1 MVKIFFD
8 LEGPISPQDNAYE
21 VLGLARNGE
30 RVFEVISKYD
40 DILTLE
46 GRENYE
52 PGDTLKLIV
61 PFLIHNKISEC
72 DIRDVSKEAGIVPGV
87 EDVILNLQKVGWDV
101 YIISTSYEQHA
112 HNIAGQ
118 VGVNTKRVACTKMP
132 LDDYHLQFGDEDL
145 EVVGEAEEKIL
156 NELYPGDDE
165 QKVKAELD
173 EFFFGKLQ
181 ESRLGEIFNE
191 VTVCGGA
198 RKVDAMMK
206 FADESDLRRAVAV
219 GDSITDFKMLETIK
233 EKGGLAIAFN
243 GNEYSIPYADIAL
256 ATVDQRF
263 LLPVLKAFE
272 EGGREDAIEAARL
285 LGGAA
290 PNEILEAMPPE
301 VASTIPEDI
310 KPPAYHIIKES
321 DTDEIIKIHKE
332 YRTLVRG
339 AAGKLG

>member
-21 VLGLARNGE
+21 VLGLARDGG

-61 PFLIHNKISEC
+61 PFLLHNQISEC
-72 DIRDVSKEAGIVPGV
+72 DIVDVSKDAGLVPGV
-87 EDVILNLQKVGWDV
+87 KEVISKLMSDGEEV

-112 HNIAGQ
+112 HNIARQ
-118 VGVNTKRVACTKMP
+118 VGVEGKRVACTKMP
-132 LDDYHLQFGDEDL
+132 LDDYHLQFPDEDM
-145 EVVGEAEEKIL
+145 EVVAGAQEKIL

-165 QKVKAELD
+165 QKVKTELD
-173 EFFFGKLQ
+173 RFFFGTLQ
-181 ESRLGEIFNE
+181 KGRLGEIFNE

-206 FADESDLRRAVAV
+206 FAGDSDLRDAIAV

-233 EKGGLAIAFN
+233 EKGGLAVAFN
-243 GNEYSIPYADIAL
+243 GNEYSIPYADIAV
-256 ATVDQRF
+256 ATLDQRF
-263 LLPVLKAFE
+263 LLPIIQAFK
-272 EGGREDAIEAARL
+272 EGGGEGAIDAAGR

-290 PNEILEAMPPE
+290 PEEILKEMPPE
-301 VASTIPEDI
+301 VAETIPKDI
-310 KPPAYHIIKES
+310 KPPQYHIISSS
-321 DTDEIIKIHKE
+321 DVDEIIKIHKE
-332 YRTLVRG
+332 YRTLMRG

>member
-8 LEGPISPQDNAYE
+8 LEGPLSPQDNAYE
-21 VLGLARNGE
+21 VLGLAREGE

-72 DIRDVSKEAGIVPGV
+72 DIRDVSREAGIVPGV
-87 EDVILNLQKVGWDV
+87 KDVVAFLKSDGWDV

-112 HNIAGQ
+112 YNIARQ
-118 VGVNTKRVACTKMP
+118 VGIESKRVACTKMP
-132 LDDYHLQFGDEDL
+132 LDDYHLQFSDVDL
-145 EVVGEAEEKIL
+145 EVVEDAEEKIL
-156 NELYPGDDE
+156 GELYPGDDE
-165 QKVKAELD
+165 QKVKSELD
-173 EFFFGKLQ
+173 GFFFGTLQ
-181 ESRLGEIFNE
+181 ENKLGDIFNE

-206 FADESDLRRAVAV
+206 FAHSDDLSDAVAV
-219 GDSITDFKMLETIK
+219 GDSITDFKMLETIR

-243 GNEYSIPYADIAL
+243 GNEYSIPYADVAV
-256 ATVDQRF
+256 ANVDQRF
-263 LLPVLKAFE
+263 LLPIIQAFG
-272 EGGREDAIEAARL
+272 EGGRENAIDTAKSLENASIE
-285 LGGAA
+285 
-290 PNEILEAMPPE
+290 EILNAMPND
-301 VASTIPEDI
+301 VSSTIPDDI
-310 KPPAYHIIKES
+310 KPPRYHVIGP
-321 DTDEIIKIHKE
+321 DTDEIIKIHKG
-332 YRTLVRG
+332 YRTLMRG

>member
-21 VLGLARNGE
+21 VLGLARDGG

-61 PFLIHNKISEC
+61 PFLLHNQISEC
-72 DIRDVSKEAGIVPGV
+72 DIVDVSKDAGLVPGV
-87 EDVILNLQKVGWDV
+87 KEVISKLMSDGEDV

-112 HNIAGQ
+112 HNIARQ
-118 VGVNTKRVACTKMP
+118 VGVEGKRVACTKMP
-132 LDDYHLQFGDEDL
+132 LDDYHLQFPDEDL
-145 EVVGEAEEKIL
+145 EVVAGEEEKIL

-165 QKVKAELD
+165 QKVKTELD
-173 EFFFGKLQ
+173 EFFFGTLQ
-181 ESRLGEIFNE
+181 KSRLGEIFNE

-206 FADESDLRRAVAV
+206 FAESDDLSDAIAI
-219 GDSITDFKMLETIK
+219 GDSITDFKMLETIR

-243 GNEYSIPYADIAL
+243 GNEYSIPYADVSVAN
-256 ATVDQRF
+256 VDQRF
-263 LLPVLKAFE
+263 LLPIIQAFE
-272 EGGREDAIEAARL
+272 EGGREGAIAAVRRL
-285 LGGAA
+285 RNASIE
-290 PNEILEAMPPE
+290 EILNALPAD
-301 VASTIPEDI
+301 VSSTIPEDI

-321 DTDEIIKIHKE
+321 DTNEIIKIHKE

>member
-30 RVFEVISKYD
+30 RIFEVISKYD

-61 PFLIHNKISEC
+61 PFLIKNKISEC
-72 DIRDVSKEAGIVPGV
+72 DIREVSKNAGIVPGV
-87 EDVILNLQKVGWDV
+87 RDVITKLKTLGWDV

-112 HNIAGQ
+112 YNIARQ
-118 VGVNTKRVACTKMP
+118 VGVESERVACTRMP
-132 LDDYHLQFGDEDL
+132 LDDYHMEFSDDDLKVLSDAED
-145 EVVGEAEEKIL
+145 KIL
-156 NELYPGDDE
+156 NELYPGSDE
-165 QKVKAELD
+165 EKVKRELD
-173 EFFFGKLQ
+173 KFFFGTLQ
-181 ESRLGEIFNE
+181 EGKIGSIFNE
-191 VTVCGGA
+191 VKVCGGG
-198 RKVDAMMK
+198 RKVDAMMA
-206 FADESDLRRAVAV
+206 FAKSDDLSGAVAV
-219 GDSITDFKMLETIK
+219 GDSITDFKMLAKIK
-233 EKGGLAIAFN
+233 EKGGLAVAFN
-243 GNEYSIPYADIAL
+243 GNEYSIPYADVAV

-263 LLPVLKAFE
+263 LLPILSTFA
-272 EGGREDAIEAARL
+272 EGGRNQAIDLAKRL
-285 LGGAA
+285 ENASFDEVLKS
-290 PNEILEAMPPE
+290 MPSDT
-301 VASTIPEDI
+301 VSTLQKDI
-310 KPPAYHIIKES
+310 KPPQYHYIDS